1 MKKLSELIKPYLSIV
16 FGALLFLVFLNDLR
30 GEGGQL
36 ALGIVG
42 VVLAVYY
49 LAAGIL
55 GIILG
60 DKLPKVVRMIFEIAS
75 VSAFPVLMFVE
86 ELISVINIH
95 EYMGPTAWTISI
107 LLMLSALAVVAG
119 YVLARFVK
127 VKLMMRLGSLF
138 ALAFVLALLLDALF
152 YVTGDPVAIGDLNVV
167 MVVLYVLYSLIL
179 LNSFRALGQEEPKAE
194 EPKEE
199 QPAE

>member
-36 ALGIVG
+36 ALGIIG

-60 DKLPKVVRMIFEIAS
+60 DKLPKVVKMIFEIAS
-75 VSAFPVLMFVE
+75 VSAFPALMFTE

-107 LLMLSALAVVAG
+107 LLMISALAVIAG
-119 YVLARFVK
+119 YILARFVK
-127 VKLMMRLGSLF
+127 GKLMMRLGSLF

-199 QPAE
+199 AAE